1 MTIVNSLQR
10 PSSVYWNISL
20 RNRQYNMYLFWLM
33 ICWPWVVSFLF
44 CALTKSLVE
53 CYQQYGK
60 TNFFFKHLISQ
71 EDRSRVEIFHEYA
84 LKKNEPVCGN
94 FLNLLNAADGFINN
108 MSARIIAK
116 FACYSTDLINQTDLQ
131 FYLNWIKEQLLSA
144 VSHFKQI
151 WNN

>member
-1 MTIVNSLQR
+1 MIWLNC
-10 PSSVYWNISL
+10 ISFYTVL
-20 RNRQYNMYLFWLM
+20 LHYIL
-33 ICWPWVVSFLF
+33 
-44 CALTKSLVE
+44 
-53 CYQQYGK
+53 
-60 TNFFFKHLISQ
+60 Q

-144 VSHFKQI
+144 VRHYYINVVFPLVTVEHSYLI
-151 WNN
+151 V

>member
-1 MTIVNSLQR
+1 MIWLNCIFYIVLL
-10 PSSVYWNISL
+10 YFTL
-20 RNRQYNMYLFWLM
+20 
-33 ICWPWVVSFLF
+33 
-44 CALTKSLVE
+44 
-53 CYQQYGK
+53 
-60 TNFFFKHLISQ
+60 Q

-144 VSHFKQI
+144 VRQYYINNISH
-151 WNN
+151 